1 MDSINIITDVLPE
14 EMPMTV
20 MQSMKLGIDV
30 NRHKVRLTGM
40 ISSNF
45 IFRIRLIDIGY
56 EWMYSQG
63 KICRLFSL
71 LIWGWIGGIVILACC
86 EYHLIRVHENLLQHP
101 SNIISFIRLY
111 K

>member
-30 NRHKVRLTGM
+30 NRHKV
-40 ISSNF
+40 S
-45 IFRIRLIDIGY
+45 
-56 EWMYSQG
+56 
-63 KICRLFSL
+63 FSETSFD
-71 LIWGWIGGIVILACC
+71 IVI
-86 EYHLIRVHENLLQHP
+86 
-101 SNIISFIRLY
+101 